1 MFVENISQFV
11 LQFINDNQG
20 DKNSE
25 LSNMWNSKKNQEQ
38 LIKTIKKNNITIK
51 DPDKPKRGK
60 SGYLYFCEVY
70 REKLKKEYPELSV
83 KQIVSK
89 LGILWKQLKEEK
101 SQEVKNFEKLS
112 TEDRNRY
119 KNEMVNYV
127 PLIRKMKKKDSAAT
141 KLTQSLSSDSLNKKE
156 DSTIELLQEEKNIK
170 RSKKKE
176 KDEGYTKFVRS
187 KRNKT
192 RKTHPELDSDGIMN
206 YLKTKWEK
214 FPDEKKLKYKNKK

>member
-11 LQFINDNQG
+11 LEFINQNNPN
-20 DKNSE
+20 NSE
-25 LSNMWNSKKNQEQ
+25 LIDLWNSKKNKEQ

-70 REKLKKEYPELSV
+70 REKLKEEYPELSV

-89 LGILWKQLKEEK
+89 LGILWKQLKEENN
-101 SQEVKNFEKLS
+101 QEVKNFEKLS

-127 PLIRKMKKKDSAAT
+127 PLIRKMNKKDIGVVT
-141 KLTQSLSSDSLNKKE
+141 KLTGVVSTDSINKQE
-156 DSTIELLQEEKNIK
+156 DSSLVVEEKNIK

-176 KDEGYTKFVRS
+176 KDEGYTKFIRS

-206 YLKTKWEK
+206 YLKSKWEK
-214 FPDEKKLKYKNKK
+214 FPDEKKIKYRNKK

>member
-11 LQFINDNQG
+11 LEFIQSNNGSDN
-20 DKNSE
+20 NAE
-25 LSNMWNSKKNQEQ
+25 LIDNWKSKKNQEQ
-38 LIKTIKKNNITIK
+38 FIKVIKKNNITIK

-83 KQIVSK
+83 KEIVSK
-89 LGILWKQLKEEK
+89 LGVLWKKLKAENSK
-101 SQEVKNFEKLS
+101 EVINFEQQS

-119 KNEMVNYV
+119 KSEMTNYV
-127 PLIRKMKKKDSAAT
+127 PLIRKM
-141 KLTQSLSSDSLNKKE
+141 NKKHIMVNKTT
-156 DSTIELLQEEKNIK
+156 DDTKDFGDDKQNISSIELKDDKTIK
-170 RSKKKE
+170 RSKRKE
-176 KDEGYTKFVRS
+176 KDEGYTKFIRS

-192 RKTHPELDSDGIMN
+192 KKSHPELDSDGILN

-214 FPDEKKLKYKNKK
+214 FSDEKKLKYKNKK